1 MMSVD
6 LSRRILEITNLKS
19 IPQHPLVRFAPGNM
33 GDLNPGAKIFIV
45 AGQKMTDG
53 MITAPAINIDRDGV
67 APPM

>member
-1 MMSVD
+1 MVNGYD
-6 LSRRILEITNLKS
+6 G
-19 IPQHPLVRFAPGNM
+19 PPLVRFAPGNM